1 MTRHHLSLDTVP
13 RQPWRNGG
21 GSTRELLTWPD
32 ATDWQVRVSVA
43 DIAADGP
50 FSAFPGVQRAFAV
63 LTGAGV
69 RLQRGDAA
77 VTLDTLSAP
86 HHFDG
91 GQPPDCRLTNGVT
104 TDLNL
109 MVTGPIGS
117 ARMRRVAADEDAGL
131 PAGPR
136 WRGVFVAE
144 GTALL
149 RCGTEPV
156 GTLPAGTLL
165 WSDNDPHDWQLD
177 PPHPTTPLRAFWLAT
192 AP

>member
-1 MTRHHLSLDTVP
+1 MTRHCIALDTVP

-21 GSTRELLTWPD
+21 GSTRELLAWPD
-32 ATDWQVRVSVA
+32 ATDWRVRVSVA

-50 FSAFPGVQRAFAV
+50 FSAFPDVQRAFAV

-69 RLQRGDAA
+69 RLQHGDAA
-77 VTLDTLSAP
+77 ITLDTRSAP
-86 HHFDG
+86 HHFEG
-91 GQPPDCRLTNGVT
+91 GQPPDCRLTDGVT

-109 MVTGPIGS
+109 MVTGPIGA

-156 GTLPAGTLL
+156 VTLPAGTLL
-165 WSDNDPHDWQLD
+165 WSDDDPHDWQLD
-177 PPHPTTPLRAFWLAT
+177 PPHPTTPPRAFWLAT

>member
-1 MTRHHLSLDTVP
+1 M
-13 RQPWRNGG
+13 
-21 GSTRELLTWPD
+21 
-32 ATDWQVRVSVA
+32 
-43 DIAADGP
+43 
-50 FSAFPGVQRAFAV
+50 QRAFAV

-69 RLQRGDAA
+69 RLQHGDAA
-77 VTLDTLSAP
+77 VTLDTRSAP

-91 GQPPDCRLTNGVT
+91 GQPPDCRLTDGVT

-109 MVTGPIGS
+109 MVAGSIGS
-117 ARMRRVAADEDAGL
+117 AHMRRVTADDGGL

-156 GTLPAGTLL
+156 VTLPAGTLL
-165 WSDNDPHDWQLD
+165 WSDDDPHDWQLD